1 MCYMPAVICSS
12 FGGFVCTSALH
23 DIWTAKCQ
31 LHMSAMLQHTPAC
44 CHQASCGCAPFYHVA
59 AAAPAVL
66 AVLPAAAGDAAGAA
80 DVVAAVSWPFAV
92 QPAAA
97 AGRAA
102 SPARRLSK
110 WCSGTSG
117 DASAA
122 LVTLHTCAQMTQLLE
137 MKKFLP
143 VQPPLCLSVSS
154 RATAES
160 NLTTRRQLQ

>member
-1 MCYMPAVICSS
+1 
-12 FGGFVCTSALH
+12 
-23 DIWTAKCQ
+23 
-31 LHMSAMLQHTPAC
+31 MLQHTPAC

-66 AVLPAAAGDAAGAA
+66 AVLPAAAGDAAGAGG
-80 DVVAAVSWPFAV
+80 VVAAVNWPFAV

-97 AGRAA
+97 AGHAA
-102 SPARRLSK
+102 SPGRKLSK

-137 MKKFLP
+137 MFLP
-143 VQPPLCLSVSS
+143 VQPPLYLSVSS
-154 RATAES
+154 GRSLFWSVSLLVNLSQQRAI
-160 NLTTRRQLQ
+160 